1 MHTTHTLPSP
11 LTPSPLTPSQVG
23 MVAWRL
29 KLRTPQYPEGRE
41 VVLIANDITHQIGSF
56 GPPEDQLF
64 QVGVA
69 MRSHDTLQ

>member
-1 MHTTHTLPSP
+1 
-11 LTPSPLTPSQVG
+11 

-64 QVGVA
+64 QVGRA
-69 MRSHDTLQ
+69 LRSHDPLQ